1 MRSIPLWEREAV
13 ASTHAHQLE
22 LLGLSH
28 VTRPSFSLLY
38 TCNAV
43 SAGEIYLA
51 ADDKPLTREQICAE
65 AINAPRFEGKVPP
78 AFTGP
83 TGGGV
88 DYGGKGTGKVLD
100 CSATRKALD
109 WQPIYPTFG
118 AFIKTL
124 TSE

>member
-1 MRSIPLWEREAV
+1 MSQEEVAQRPDGLINQIHYRDAANAAV
-13 ASTHAHQLE
+13 A
-22 LLGLSH
+22 
-28 VTRPSFSLLY
+28 
-38 TCNAV
+38 AV
-43 SAGEIYLA
+43 LRGKAGEVYLA

-65 AINAPRFEGKVPP
+65 AINAPRFEGKAPP